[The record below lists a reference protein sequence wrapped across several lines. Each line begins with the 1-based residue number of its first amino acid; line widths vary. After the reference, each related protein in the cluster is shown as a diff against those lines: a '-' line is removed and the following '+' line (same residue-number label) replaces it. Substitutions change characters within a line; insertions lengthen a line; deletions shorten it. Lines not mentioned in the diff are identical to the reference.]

1 MNVKATGGRR
11 RRSWRASAREKY
23 RRVEL
28 GNIHFEEES
37 RGSLLICLNSIDQ
50 QASQRGNE
58 SLPDS

>member
-11 RRSWRASAREKY
+11 RRSGISPREY

-28 GNIHFEEES
+28 SNIHFEEES

-50 QASQRGNE
+50 QASQPGNE